1 MKSTQQKLIVIA
13 FLLAILTASLGF
25 MYLKS
30 LEKPVAEA
38 EKVGILVAA
47 ETIPPRTL
55 IEGSMVKEMEV
66 EDNTLFLNYMGNRE
80 DIVGKYSKETIVEN
94 EGFYQEKLVEE
105 SHSELSLRIPD
116 NHRALTVGVT
126 GGSGVAHLIKAGDFV
141 DVVVYIGEREA
152 EDEEEDEEE
161 ASNPEMAK
169 MFLQRLQVLAI
180 DKQMNRD
187 EGNNGEEVPGG
198 YLLTLSVPVNHVEV
212 LVLAQNVGS
221 INVAL
226 RPLEDEDTPDT
237 PGAEWKQLTINHK
250 GIKVEEKGEQ
260 ETNEDSEDPE
270 SEEGTEED
278 PENEQ
283 ENPEENTDTGNV
295 EEEHTEEEY
304 TYYRVKKGDT
314 LFRIARKVYGDHR
327 KYVLIEEAND
337 IEDRS
342 LIVTGRVLKI
352 PSAD

>member
-1 MKSTQQKLIVIA
+1 MKSTQQKLILIA

-30 LEKPVAEA
+30 LETPAAEV

-55 IEGSMVKEMEV
+55 IEGSMLKEMEV
-66 EDNTLFLNYMGNRE
+66 EDHTLFLNYMDNRE

-94 EGFYQEKLVEE
+94 EGFYREKLVEE
-105 SHSELSLRIPD
+105 THSELSLRIPD

-141 DVVVYIGEREA
+141 DVVVYIGEKEA
-152 EDEEEDEEE
+152 EEEDEETT
-161 ASNPEMAK
+161 NPEMAK

-187 EGNNGEEVPGG
+187 ESGSTAEVPGG

-237 PGAEWKQLTINHK
+237 PGAEWEQLRINHK
-250 GIKVEEKGEQ
+250 GIVIEEDEEQ
-260 ETNEDSEDPE
+260 ERDEDTEDPE
-270 SEEGTEED
+270 AKEETKEEEEKEE
-278 PENEQ
+278 PES
-283 ENPEENTDTGNV
+283 PEENDDTGAI
-295 EEEHTEEEY
+295 EEEEAF
-304 TYYRVKKGDT
+304 TYYRVKRGDT
-314 LFRIARKVYGDHR
+314 LFRIAREIYGDPR
-327 KYVLIEEAND
+327 KFVLIEEAND

-342 LIVTGRVLKI
+342 MIITGRVLKI
-352 PSAD
+352 PTAD